1 MNEKVAKALGYVD
14 EKYVTAA
21 AKRKKKKRYFLAAVA
36 AVLTLVLLFNMPSI
50 PLVISAKAVS
60 IASGSRKMERPNN
73 HSDKFWQWYDE
84 SQLRNGIVNDSI
96 VPIIN
101 FSADCSAEIIS
112 GVDTTNRV
120 WSPINAYIALAIT
133 AELTGG
139 ETQNKVTDIL
149 GVTDLNDL
157 RTKISALW
165 EQIYQ
170 DNGKEISVLA
180 NSLWLDTEVDYHQE
194 TMDILAYHY
203 YTSVYQGDLGSDRTN
218 KDIAN
223 WLQNQTGG
231 LFSNRTGKVN
241 ISPNSMLA
249 LASTIYFQSQ
259 WSDKFNSSNNTEKP
273 FHTID
278 GDVTCTFMNKKL
290 AQMNYYWAEDYGAV
304 HLGLENGSSMW
315 FILPDEDK
323 TVDDVLSSGDYMAM
337 ITSSDAFPDENHKYM
352 KVNLSVPKFDI
363 SSSVDLEPALKEMGL
378 TDIFEPLGNDFS
390 PSVDSEIPVYLDS
403 INQDTRVNIDEDGVK
418 AASYIILDFGAGAA
432 QPPDEIIDFI
442 LDRPF
447 VFAIT
452 TKSIPMFVG
461 TVNNP

>member
-139 ETQNKVTDIL
+139 ETQNNVTDIL

-180 NSLWLDTEVDYHQE
+180 NSLWLDTEVDYHQK

-231 LFSNRTGKVN
+231 LSSNRTGKVN

-249 LASTIYFQSQ
+249 LASTVYFQSQ